1 MSAPLVLALR
11 LALALVLYAF
21 LGWALWTMWR
31 DLHARGGLLAARK
44 IPALHLT
51 SQTTDSPPRSWF
63 FSQADIVI
71 GRDQHC
77 DIVLP
82 DETVS
87 LRHARLSYHHAQ
99 WWLEDLGSTNGTRLN
114 GHPLGTPTVIIQD
127 DQIECGKA
135 RLSIHFG
142 NDPANPPTQQ
152 IPSTENQHE

>member
-1 MSAPLVLALR
+1 MSATIVLALR
-11 LALALVLYAF
+11 LILALTLYAF

-44 IPALHLT
+44 IPGLTVTGGVAHL
-51 SQTTDSPPRSWF
+51 PPRSWF
-63 FSQADIVI
+63 FSQAEIVI

-87 LRHARLSYHHAQ
+87 QRHARLSYHHAQ

-114 GHPLGTPTVIIQD
+114 GQALNTPTVIIHD
-127 DQIECGKA
+127 DEIECGKA
-135 RLSIHFG
+135 CLTIRLG
-142 NDPANPPTQQ
+142 NNPANPPTQK
-152 IPSTENQHE
+152 ISTVENVE